1 MIFRA
6 LALALLAAPLAARAE
21 TVEVTVDNVRNANG
35 HVRVAICD
43 ARNFLAK
50 KCDHDAAVP
59 SQAGTTTLRI
69 DAPPGVYAAQ
79 GYLDDHDWG
88 EVRRTLLGLPEQG
101 IGFSRDAPFHFG
113 PPSFDDAKFTVAPGV
128 VTKVHMT
135 LRYFE

>member
-1 MIFRA
+1 MRPRRGRA
-6 LALALLAAPLAARAE
+6 LAGR
-21 TVEVTVDNVRNANG
+21 
-35 HVRVAICD
+35 
-43 ARNFLAK
+43 
-50 KCDHDAAVP
+50 
-59 SQAGTTTLRI
+59 
-69 DAPPGVYAAQ
+69 Q